1 MPFTSL
7 KQQRFMFANH
17 PKTARAMANR
27 MKRKGMKFATKKH
40 PRVNRRSGKKK

>member
-17 PKTARAMANR
+17 PKIARKMADK
-27 MKRKGMKFATKKH
+27 MKKKGMKFATKKH
-40 PRVNRRSGKKK
+40 PRVNRRRKKK